1 MNKEVKE
8 NWVTALTSG
17 EYEQGAG
24 HLRTPDNKYCCLGVL
39 TELYRK
45 ETGKGEWTKDFEFC
59 DISEGGANNISGIF
73 LTDGVVKW
81 AELSSGCPSVGDFY
95 LHSLN
100 DGGTSF
106 AEIARQIDEGL

>member
-8 NWVTALTSG
+8 KWVTALTSG
-17 EYEQGAG
+17 EYEQGVG
-24 HLRTPDNKYCCLGVL
+24 QLKTPDNKYCCLGVL

-45 ETGKGEWTKDFEFC
+45 ETGKGKWDGNKFYDT
-59 DISEGGANNISGIF
+59 SEGGDNNTSISF
-73 LTDGVVKW
+73 LTDGVITW
-81 AELSSGCPSVGDFY
+81 AELSSGSPSVGDFY